1 MPAMQL
7 ALVDS
12 LNVAQQITF
21 AVLALA
27 MAISALRVVTTTN
40 LVHAALYLTVVLAG
54 AAGLYILLAAEFVAI
69 TQVLVYIGA
78 VVVLI
83 LFGLFLTRA
92 PLGTGQDLDNNQRWL
107 AAVVSLLVLGV
118 LGVTLQRAFKGQH
131 VTATYL
137 GDHGSNTAAVG
148 LSIFHDFVIPFEVA
162 SVLLLAA
169 LVGAVVIARR
179 D

>member
-1 MPAMQL
+1 MPGSNL

-12 LNVAQQITF
+12 LNVAQQIAF
-21 AVLALA
+21 IALA
-27 MAISALRVVTTTN
+27 AAMALSALRMVTTKN

-54 AAGLYILLAAEFVAI
+54 AAGLYILLAAEFVAV

-78 VVVLI
+78 IVVLM

-92 PLGTGQDLDNNQRWL
+92 PLGGDQQLDNNQRWL
-107 AAVVSLLVLGV
+107 AGIIALFLFGV
-118 LGVTLQRAFKGQH
+118 LTVTLQRGFKGTH
-131 VTATYL
+131 VNPTLIAN
-137 GDHGSNTAAVG
+137 GGSNTAAVG
-148 LSIFHDFVIPFEVA
+148 VSIFHDFVVPFEVA
-162 SVLLLAA
+162 SILLLAA